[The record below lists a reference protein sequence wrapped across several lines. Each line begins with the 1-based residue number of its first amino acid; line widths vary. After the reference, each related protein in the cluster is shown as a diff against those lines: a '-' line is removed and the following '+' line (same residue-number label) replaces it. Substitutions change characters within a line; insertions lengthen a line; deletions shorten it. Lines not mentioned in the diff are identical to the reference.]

1 MGIDCLLAHLL
12 TWELYPMLS
21 TKGHPTYVQPHP
33 STLDLSIW
41 CFGSET
47 LLSETPSTGQ
57 GSGIVWQPHCVPWNP
72 HRRVCRQCQ
81 LCIQGS
87 SMLKQLFNFLN
98 PCVSRTSHLLL
109 IPKSIQS
116 SSSEYPQRFILFSLV
131 RTCEVCWILFPDAS
145 SSGPWVSSFNID
157 WKQPHL

>member
-12 TWELYPMLS
+12 TWELYPVLS
-21 TKGHPTYVQPHP
+21 TKGYPTYVQPHP
-33 STLDLSIW
+33 STLGLSIW

-47 LLSETPSTGQ
+47 LLTPSTGQ

-109 IPKSIQS
+109 MPKSVGINTVLIQWIP
-116 SSSEYPQRFILFSLV
+116 SEVFTLFLGQNI
-131 RTCEVCWILFPDAS
+131 WGLLNP
-145 SSGPWVSSFNID
+145 VSWCF
-157 WKQPHL
+157 Q